1 MEIKNLKLTTQPYV
15 ESIQNPCKLH
25 PADSMP
31 QEEQELLR
39 NLLRRISVP
48 DEFAQVDASILHT
61 ALLLVSCRA
70 LNISYV
76 PDFIA
81 KTCHFLGHNIDREG
95 KKDLALRIFNLV
107 ASP

>member
-25 PADSMP
+25 PADSMS

-39 NLLRRISVP
+39 DLLRRMSVP
-48 DEFAQVDASILHT
+48 DKFAQVDASILHT
-61 ALLLVSCRA
+61 ALLLVSCGA

-76 PDFIA
+76 PDFIS
-81 KTCHFLGHNIDREG
+81 KTCYFLGHDIDGEDR
-95 KKDLALRIFNLV
+95 KDLALRIFNLV